1 MTPSLVGEP
10 MSEGEG
16 KPPVVVVSDSTN
28 VTSGTEVQEKLI
40 SAARVFSNLLKPTY
54 GPRGLD
60 KMLYKTD
67 GSTAVTND
75 GAKIVAELMVKHPA
89 AKMMVAMG
97 NTQEESCGDG
107 VTTTMMLCGALLE
120 EANNLL
126 AKGLHPLTLVE
137 GYRTSMEIASQ
148 QMDADAVDVDDAR
161 LIGVAETAL
170 TGKGAEAAIDVFAPM
185 VRDALTAVEANV
197 EQAGAEH
204 IAMYKTGRG
213 GLRDSHLIRGIAIR
227 RRVQMDNFPNNL
239 KNAKTA
245 VLGGDIKIR
254 KMTRDA
260 EIQITSAE
268 QLDGFVEAE
277 SARKQELAQ
286 SLIDS
291 GAKLILAG
299 GEIDRDIL
307 HDLADAGILTV
318 SGLDESE
325 LDNAAAATGATVIDS
340 IIDIEASDLGV
351 AGSVHWER
359 RQSTDQVE
367 DVITIDDCKTPAT
380 VTLAIGGAGDTATEE
395 VIRGLHDALRATSIA
410 LEEGQLLAGGGATHA
425 RIANAVR
432 KASESEPGRARL
444 AMDAFARAM
453 ETVPATLADN
463 SGKDSL
469 DTVLEMRAAARE
481 DSPKP
486 QGVRAD
492 GEVGEVS
499 GVWHPRAVIEDG
511 LESSV
516 ETAMSMLRID
526 QVISARGD

>member
-1 MTPSLVGEP
+1 

-28 VTSGTEVQEKLI
+28 ITSGTEVQEKLI

-97 NTQEESCGDG
+97 NTQEEACGDG
-107 VTTTMMLCGALLE
+107 VTTAMMLCGALLE

-126 AKGLHPLTLVE
+126 AKGLHPLTLVD
-137 GYRTSMEIASQ
+137 GYRTSMEVASQ
-148 QMDADAVDVDDAR
+148 QMDADAVEVDDAR

-170 TGKGAEAAIDVFAPM
+170 TGKGAEAALDVFSTM
-185 VRDALTAVEANV
+185 VRDALTAVEPNV
-197 EQAGAEH
+197 EIAGAENV
-204 IAMYKTGRG
+204 AMYKMAKG

-245 VLGGDIKIR
+245 VIGGDIKIR

-268 QLDGFVEAE
+268 QLDEFVDAE
-277 SARKQELAQ
+277 SSRKHKLAK

-291 GAKLILAG
+291 GANLILAG

-318 SGLDESE
+318 SDLDESE
-325 LDNAAAATGATVIDS
+325 LDNAAAATGAIIIDS
-340 IIDIEASDLGV
+340 IIDVEESDLGI
-351 AGSVHWER
+351 AGSVQWER
-359 RQSTDQVE
+359 RQATDQVE
-367 DVITIDDCKTPAT
+367 DVIIIDDCKNPAA

-395 VIRGLHDALRATSIA
+395 ITRGLHDALRATSIA

-432 KASESEPGRARL
+432 KASESESGRARL

-463 SGKDSL
+463 SGKDPL

-481 DSPKP
+481 DSSNP

>member
-1 MTPSLVGEP
+1 MTPSSVPEP

-28 VTSGTEVQEKLI
+28 ITSGTEVQEKLI

-97 NTQEESCGDG
+97 NTQEEACGDG
-107 VTTTMMLCGALLE
+107 VTTAMMLCGALLE

-126 AKGLHPLTLVE
+126 AKGLHPLTLVD
-137 GYRTSMEIASQ
+137 GYRTSMEVASQ
-148 QMDADAVDVDDAR
+148 QMDADAVGVDDAR

-170 TGKGAEAAIDVFAPM
+170 TGKGAEAAIDVFSSM
-185 VRDALTAVEANV
+185 VRDALAAVESNV
-197 EQAGAEH
+197 EIAGAENV
-204 IAMYKTGRG
+204 AMYKMAKG

-245 VLGGDIKIR
+245 VIGGDIKIR

-268 QLDGFVEAE
+268 QLDEFVDAE
-277 SARKQELAQ
+277 SSRKLQLAK

-291 GAKLILAG
+291 GANLILAG

-307 HDLADAGILTV
+307 HELADAGILTV
-318 SGLDESE
+318 SDLDESE
-325 LDNAAAATGATVIDS
+325 LDNAAAATGAIIIDS
-340 IIDIEASDLGV
+340 IIDVEESDLGI
-351 AGSVHWER
+351 AGSVQWER
-359 RQSTDQVE
+359 RQATDQVE
-367 DVITIDDCKTPAT
+367 DVIIIDDCKSPAA
-380 VTLAIGGAGDTATEE
+380 VTFAIGGAGDTATEE

-432 KASESEPGRARL
+432 KASESEPGRSRL

-453 ETVPATLADN
+453 ETIPATLAEN
-463 SGKDSL
+463 SGKDPL
-469 DTVLEMRAAARE
+469 DTVLKMRAVARE
-481 DSPKP
+481 DSSNP

>member
-1 MTPSLVGEP
+1 M
-10 MSEGEG
+10 
-16 KPPVVVVSDSTN
+16 
-28 VTSGTEVQEKLI
+28 
-40 SAARVFSNLLKPTY
+40 
-54 GPRGLD
+54 
-60 KMLYKTD
+60 
-67 GSTAVTND
+67 
-75 GAKIVAELMVKHPA
+75 
-89 AKMMVAMG
+89 
-97 NTQEESCGDG
+97 
-107 VTTTMMLCGALLE
+107 
-120 EANNLL
+120 
-126 AKGLHPLTLVE
+126 
-137 GYRTSMEIASQ
+137 
-148 QMDADAVDVDDAR
+148 
-161 LIGVAETAL
+161 
-170 TGKGAEAAIDVFAPM
+170 
-185 VRDALTAVEANV
+185 
-197 EQAGAEH
+197 
-204 IAMYKTGRG
+204 
-213 GLRDSHLIRGIAIR
+213 
-227 RRVQMDNFPNNL
+227 
-239 KNAKTA
+239 
-245 VLGGDIKIR
+245 
-254 KMTRDA
+254 
-260 EIQITSAE
+260 
-268 QLDGFVEAE
+268 
-277 SARKQELAQ
+277 
-286 SLIDS
+286 S

-307 HDLADAGILTV
+307 HDLADAGILTI

-410 LEEGQLLAGGGATHA
+410 LEEGQLLAGDGATHA